1 MNLRGDGNM
10 NLGLLVIALLAVV
23 VYGFLM
29 KKSNPEKFNL
39 RIIIIIMFGLVVL
52 YFIQN

>member
-1 MNLRGDGNM
+1 M
-10 NLGLLVIALLAVV
+10 NLGLLFIALLAVA

-39 RIIIIIMFGLVVL
+39 RIIIIIMVSLVVL
-52 YFIQN
+52 YFVQN